1 MNVKRKV
8 KPKAPQPLYLSNTT
22 VQVKSTRR
30 LLSKGMEVRLIV
42 KPGRKPGRYRFE
54 QVEVKPDSTE
64 LLHLYGPLGRS
75 YASMRYVDPADVV
88 SVHKPAVTKAL
99 KDDGTEE

>member
-1 MNVKRKV
+1 MNIKRKF
-8 KPKAPQPLYLSNTT
+8 KPTTPQSTYAVETT
-22 VQVKSTRR
+22 VQIKSTAR
-30 LLSKGMEVRLIV
+30 KVTKPMELKLVV

-54 QVEVKPDSTE
+54 QVETKPDGTV

-75 YASMRYVDPADVV
+75 YASMRYVDPIDVV
-88 SVHKPAVTKAL
+88 SVHKPAVTKML